1 MTGRMA
7 KLKPDDRAVALVT
20 ERIDNLSPEAQ
31 ATIQSP
37 ALQQEGM
44 TIADTGG
51 EEIQRQLRGI
61 RTINPDAGQFMD
73 KVLGERHRN
82 QFDRVTSQVNK
93 AFESSPELVKAIKG
107 DIEELQNISRA
118 AYTEAYIKFDDL
130 EPSFGHLYHL
140 CPTIPSQPKYIDVD
154 SGEFLVNNN
163 YATAAYLLPSNG
175 GVPMGFDLDLA
186 ATATATP
193 IGLVSP
199 KLYIKHPVGSPINVL
214 DQAPEGD
221 SGSAAVG
228 SLLGVSGFLDGTMSP
243 IESPNWNYSL
253 FIEHGENNLPAF
265 RMVVDCEEY
274 IIDGRVRLTGWKY
287 SIAELSMSQLS
298 ELQSKGKVTYAIINP
313 QGIPTSS
320 SLSGPFLK

>member
-1 MTGRMA
+1 MA
-7 KLKPDDRAVALVT
+7 NINQTARAGNIFGTPFGAGYGSNGIEHALKPGYIIKARNNFYVIEAREALSVDLFFSESHTVTAGSGAVTNTPLIVYGAKS
-20 ERIDNLSPEAQ
+20 ISAILSPN
-31 ATIQSP
+31 ATLTAGSYTASLLSP
-37 ALQQEGM
+37 S
-44 TIADTGG
+44 
-51 EEIQRQLRGI
+51 
-61 RTINPDAGQFMD
+61 
-73 KVLGERHRN
+73 
-82 QFDRVTSQVNK
+82 FDS
-93 AFESSPELVKAIKG
+93 G
-107 DIEELQNISRA
+107 
-118 AYTEAYIKFDDL
+118 YIKFDDL

-163 YATAAYLLPSNG
+163 YTGGSYKLPSNG

-186 ATATATP
+186 ATATAAP

-214 DQAPEGD
+214 DEAPEGD

-243 IESPNWNYSL
+243 IENPNWNYSL

-274 IIDGRVRLTGWKY
+274 IMDGRVRLTGWKY
-287 SIAELSMSQLS
+287 SIAELSQKQLS
-298 ELQSKGKVTYAIINP
+298 DLQSRGKVTFAIINP

-320 SLSGPFLK
+320 SLSGPFMK

>member
-1 MTGRMA
+1 MA
-7 KLKPDDRAVALVT
+7 NVNQTLRAGNIFGTPFGAGYGNNGIEQALKPGYIIKARNNFYVVEAREALSVDLFFTESHTITETSGVVTNAALAVYGGKSIAAL
-20 ERIDNLSPEAQ
+20 LSPNE
-31 ATIQSP
+31 
-37 ALQQEGM
+37 E
-44 TIADTGG
+44 IADG
-51 EEIQRQLRGI
+51 
-61 RTINPDAGQFMD
+61 
-73 KVLGERHRN
+73 
-82 QFDRVTSQVNK
+82 S
-93 AFESSPELVKAIKG
+93 
-107 DIEELQNISRA
+107 
-118 AYTEAYIKFDDL
+118 AYTASLLSPSFDSGYIKFDDL

-154 SGEFLVNNN
+154 TGEFLVNNN
-163 YATAAYLLPSNG
+163 YTTAAYLLPSNG
-175 GVPMGFDLDLA
+175 GVPMGFDLDLST
-186 ATATATP
+186 TASATP

-243 IESPNWNYSL
+243 IENPNWNYSL

-274 IIDGRVRLTGWKY
+274 IMDGRVRLTGWKY
-287 SIAELSMSQLS
+287 SIAELSMSQI
-298 ELQSKGKVTYAIINP
+298 EVLQSKGRVTYAIINP

-320 SLSGPFLK
+320 SLSGPFMK

>member
-1 MTGRMA
+1 MA
-7 KLKPDDRAVALVT
+7 NVNQTSRAGNIFGTPFGAGYGNNGIEHALKPGYIIKARNNFYVIEAREALSVDLFFTESHTVT
-20 ERIDNLSPEAQ
+20 ETAGVVTNAALAVYGGKSIAAILDPDAEIVDGSSYTASLLSP
-31 ATIQSP
+31 S
-37 ALQQEGM
+37 
-44 TIADTGG
+44 
-51 EEIQRQLRGI
+51 
-61 RTINPDAGQFMD
+61 
-73 KVLGERHRN
+73 
-82 QFDRVTSQVNK
+82 FDS
-93 AFESSPELVKAIKG
+93 G
-107 DIEELQNISRA
+107 
-118 AYTEAYIKFDDL
+118 YIKFDDL

-243 IESPNWNYSL
+243 IENPNWNYSL

-274 IIDGRVRLTGWKY
+274 IMDGRVRLTGWKY
-287 SIAELSMSQLS
+287 SIAELSQTQLQD
-298 ELQSKGKVTYAIINP
+298 LQSRGKVTFAIINP

-320 SLSGPFLK
+320 SLNGPFRS